1 MAHMVKCAICG
12 VQFNRDIVQ
21 AVKHSAARYSHYK
34 CEPDKEL
41 VPLPEVSKDTKELQ
55 ELKDYIKELYK
66 DKCNWALV
74 NKQIKDFHSNKGY
87 TYKGMINT
95 LYWFYGVQK
104 NSVEK
109 SNGGIGIIPFAY
121 NDAKNYFY
129 NLYAANQK
137 NADKDINN
145 YLPKER
151 IVIIQ
156 NPRSE
161 TPFVKLF
168 DMDWEEE
175 E

>member
-1 MAHMVKCAICG
+1 MHKVKCAICG
-12 VQFNRDIVQ
+12 QTFDRDVIQ
-21 AVKHSAARYSHYK
+21 AVKHSANRYSHYD

-41 VPLPEVSKDTKELQ
+41 VPLPEVSQDAKDLQ
-55 ELKDYIKELYK
+55 ALKDYIKNLYG

-74 NKQIKDFHSNKGY
+74 NKQIKDFHANQGM

-95 LYWFYGVQK
+95 LYWFYEVSK
-104 NSVEK
+104 NSVSN

-121 NDAKNYFY
+121 QGAKDYFY
-129 NLYAANQK
+129 KLYSANQK

-151 IVIIQ
+151 VITIH
-156 NPRSE
+156 NPRRE